1 MVVDTATIY
10 ISRIPNQLL
19 DLTQDILSPPNTAT
33 CTDSTPL
40 QYYCHIYMY
49 MTLCVPLYVY
59 VCMYIYCM
67 CKNWWVRNVWVGV
80 VGSLW

>member
-49 MTLCVPLYVY
+49 MTLCVH
-59 VCMYIYCM
+59 CM
-67 CKNWWVRNVWVGV
+67 CMCVCTSIVCVRIG
-80 VGSLW
+80 G

>member
-10 ISRIPNQLL
+10 ISRIPNTLL

-49 MTLCVPLYVY
+49 VHDSMCPTVCVCVYVHLLYV
-59 VCMYIYCM
+59 
-67 CKNWWVRNVWVGV
+67 
-80 VGSLW
+80 

>member
-1 MVVDTATIY
+1 
-10 ISRIPNQLL
+10 
-19 DLTQDILSPPNTAT
+19 
-33 CTDSTPL
+33 
-40 QYYCHIYMY
+40 MY